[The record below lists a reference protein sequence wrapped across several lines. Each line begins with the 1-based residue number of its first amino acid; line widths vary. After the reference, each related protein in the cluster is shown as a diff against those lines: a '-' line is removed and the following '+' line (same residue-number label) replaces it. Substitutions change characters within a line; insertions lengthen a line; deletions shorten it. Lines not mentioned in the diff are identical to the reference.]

1 MKHKKAVDI
10 LNTAIDL
17 VGGDRSRQHGDL
29 WLNHQNIAQLWN
41 GYLWDRFEPGD
52 ALTAADV
59 ADLMELLKVARR
71 KTGTF
76 NPDDYIDGAAYSA
89 ISYELRRGDK

>member
-29 WLNHQNIAQLWN
+29 WLNHHSIAQLWN

-52 ALTAADV
+52 ADV
-59 ADLMELLKVARR
+59 ADLMELLKIARR
-71 KTGTF
+71 KTGAF
-76 NPDDYIDGAAYSA
+76 NPDDYIDGSAYSA
-89 ISYELRRGDK
+89 ISYELRKGDE